1 MTSAGR
7 EIEIVVMALPLVR
20 ANGVPCIVWL
30 AELQAKLGFG
40 ETGNVVNRVYDARWI
55 DVGSGVPGPAD
66 P

>member
-1 MTSAGR
+1 
-7 EIEIVVMALPLVR
+7 MALPLVR